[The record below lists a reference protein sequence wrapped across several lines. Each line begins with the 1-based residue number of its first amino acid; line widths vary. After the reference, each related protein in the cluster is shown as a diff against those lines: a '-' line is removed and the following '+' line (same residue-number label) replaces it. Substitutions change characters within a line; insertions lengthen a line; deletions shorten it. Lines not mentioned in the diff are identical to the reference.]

1 MAMHAERPPVL
12 GPEDSNGDAN
22 GATGAEE
29 VHWDLDALYPGPDA
43 LERDLERTRDEAA
56 GFEKRYR
63 GKVGRL
69 DGRELAQA
77 VREFEALQVGLGRA
91 GSYAYLWWCTK
102 TQDPTR
108 GALLQ
113 KTREASTQ
121 LVRKILFFELE
132 WLELDETRASELLAS
147 SELQPFRHYLEVER
161 LRAPHVLSEP
171 EEKILAEKRVTGRAA
186 WNRLFD
192 QMHGAAR
199 YTCGDREM
207 TREELLSR
215 LYDPDREVRRESALA
230 FSRGLEERVS
240 EMAFISNTMLAD
252 KASDDRLRKYPHW
265 LASRN
270 LDNEISDEAVEVLV
284 QAVTERYDLA
294 ARHYRLKQRLLK
306 LDRSWDYDRY
316 APVGAAPGRY
326 SWDSARRTVLEA
338 YGAFHPSMESIAA
351 RFFDE
356 RWIDAPPNP
365 GKSGGAFSH
374 QTVPP
379 VHPYIMMNYTGN
391 IRDVQVLAHELGHG
405 VHQYL
410 SRTQGYLQSRPPL
423 TTSETASVFGEMLVF
438 DHLLR
443 KETEPGVRL
452 SILVSNIDD
461 TMATVFRQIALH
473 RFEERTHNARR
484 DEGELS
490 VDRFNQLWMET
501 QEEMFQGSVRLGEH
515 YRTWW
520 SYIPHFIHTPGYV
533 YAYAFGKLL
542 VLALYGRYKQGADGF
557 AEEYLRLLE
566 AGGSDWPHVMIR
578 RMGVDLADPDFW
590 NTGLSMTEEM
600 IRQAEELSEST

>member
-1 MAMHAERPPVL
+1 MHAEPPPLVAREE
-12 GPEDSNGDAN
+12 PNGDAN
-22 GATGAEE
+22 RTTGAEG
-29 VHWDLDALYPGPDA
+29 VHWDLDALYPGPEA
-43 LERDLERTRDEAA
+43 LERDLEQTQNRAD
-56 GFEKRYR
+56 GFEQRYR
-63 GKVGRL
+63 GRVSRL
-69 DGRELAQA
+69 DNRELAQA
-77 VREFEALQVGLGRA
+77 VQEFEALQVGLGRSA
-91 GSYAYLWWCTK
+91 SYAYLRWCTD
-102 TQDPTR
+102 TQDPPR

-113 KTREASTQ
+113 KTREASAQ

-132 WLELDETRASELLAS
+132 WLQLDEARAAELLS
-147 SELQPFRHYLEVER
+147 SQELQPFRHYLEVER
-161 LRAPHVLSEP
+161 RRAPHVLSEP

-199 YTCGDREM
+199 YAYRDGNL

-215 LYDPDREVRRESALA
+215 LYHSDREVRRESALA

-252 KASDDRLRKYPHW
+252 KACDDRLRKYPHW

-270 LDNEISDEAVEVLV
+270 LDNEIGDDAVQVLV
-284 QAVTERYDLA
+284 QAVTGRYDLV

-306 LDRSWDYDRY
+306 LDVSWDYDRY
-316 APVGAAPGRY
+316 APVGLAPARY
-326 SWDSARRTVLEA
+326 SWGTARRTVLGA
-338 YGAFHPSMESIAA
+338 YGAFHPTMESIAA
-351 RFFDE
+351 RFFDG
-356 RWIDAPPNP
+356 RWIDAPPSP

-379 VHPYIMMNYTGN
+379 AHPYIMMNYTGN
-391 IRDVQVLAHELGHG
+391 IRDVQTLAHELGHG

-438 DHLLR
+438 DHLLGN
-443 KETEPGVRL
+443 EPEPGVRL

-473 RFEERTHNARR
+473 SFEERTHNARR
-484 DEGELS
+484 SEGELS
-490 VDRFNQLWMET
+490 VDRFNELWIET
-501 QEEMFQGSVRLGEH
+501 QGEMFQGSVRLGEH
-515 YRTWW
+515 YGTWW

-542 VLALYGRYKQGADGF
+542 VLALYGRYKQDADGF
-557 AEEYLRLLE
+557 AEEYLSLLE
-566 AGGSDWPHVMIR
+566 AGGSDWPHVQFQ
-578 RMGVDLADPDFW
+578 RMGVDLTDPNFW
-590 NTGLSMTEEM
+590 STGLSMTEDM
-600 IRQAEELSEST
+600 IRQAEELSETT

>member
-1 MAMHAERPPVL
+1 MHAEGSPLSLL
-12 GPEDSNGDAN
+12 GPEEPNGGAN
-22 GATGAEE
+22 GRTGAEG
-29 VHWDLDALYPGPDA
+29 VHWNLDDLYPGPDA
-43 LERDLERTRDEAA
+43 LERDLERTQEQAA
-56 GFEKRYR
+56 VFAERYR
-63 GKVGRL
+63 GRVGRL

-91 GSYAYLWWCTK
+91 AAYAYLHWCTD
-102 TQDPTR
+102 TQDPRR

-132 WLELDETRASELLAS
+132 WLQVDEGWAGELLS
-147 SELQPFRHYLEVER
+147 GPELQPFRHYLEVER

-171 EEKILAEKRVTGRAA
+171 EEKILAEKRVTGRSA

-199 YTCGDREM
+199 YTCGDRTL

-215 LYDPDREVRRESALA
+215 LYDSDREVRRESALA
-230 FSRGLEERVS
+230 FSRGLEERIS

-265 LASRN
+265 LAGRN
-270 LDNEISDEAVEVLV
+270 LDNEISDDAVEVLV
-284 QAVTERYDLA
+284 KAVTGRYDLV

-306 LDRSWDYDRY
+306 LDVSWDYDRY
-316 APVGAAPGRY
+316 APVGMATARY
-326 SWDSARRTVLEA
+326 SWAAARRTVLEA
-338 YGAFHPSMESIAA
+338 YGEFHPSMESIAA

-356 RWIDAPPNP
+356 RWIDAPPGR

-379 VHPYIMMNYTGN
+379 AHPYIMMNYTGN

-410 SRTQGYLQSRPPL
+410 SRIQGYLQSRPPL

-443 KETEPGVRL
+443 NEPEPGVRL
-452 SILVSNIDD
+452 SILVGNVDD

-490 VDRFNQLWMET
+490 VERFNELWMET

-515 YRTWW
+515 YSTWW

-542 VLALYGRYKQGADGF
+542 VLALYGRYKRDANGF
-557 AEEYLRLLE
+557 AEEYLKLLE
-566 AGGSDWPHVMIR
+566 AGGSDWPHVMFR
-578 RMGVDLADPDFW
+578 QMGVDLTDPNFW
-590 NTGLSMTEEM
+590 STGLSMTEDM
-600 IRQAEELSEST
+600 IRQAEELSESN

>member
-1 MAMHAERPPVL
+1 MHGNRPPL
-12 GPEDSNGDAN
+12 LESEETSGRGNAG
-22 GATGAEE
+22 TGAEG
-29 VHWDLDALYPGPDA
+29 VHWDLDDLYTDPDA
-43 LERDLERTRDEAA
+43 LEQDLGRTQEQAAEFER
-56 GFEKRYR
+56 RYR
-63 GKVGRL
+63 GRVNRL
-69 DGRELAQA
+69 DSRELAQA

-91 GSYAYLWWCTK
+91 ASYAHLSWCTD
-102 TQDPTR
+102 TQDPPR

-113 KTREASTQ
+113 KTREASAQ

-132 WLELDETRASELLAS
+132 WLQLDEARAAELLS
-147 SELQPFRHYLEVER
+147 SPELQPFRHYLEVER

-199 YTCGDREM
+199 YAYGGEEL

-215 LYDPDREVRRESALA
+215 LYDADREVRREAALA
-230 FSRGLEERVS
+230 FSRGLEERAG

-252 KASDDRLRKYPHW
+252 KACDDRLRKYPHW

-270 LDNEISDEAVEVLV
+270 LDNEIGDEAVQVLV
-284 QAVTERYDLA
+284 QAVTGRYDLV

-306 LDRSWDYDRY
+306 LDISWDYDRY
-316 APVGAAPGRY
+316 APVGTASARY
-326 SWDSARRTVLEA
+326 SWATARQTVLEA
-338 YGAFHPSMESIAA
+338 YRAFHPDMESIAA

-356 RWIDAPPNP
+356 RWIDAPPHP

-379 VHPYIMMNYTGN
+379 VHPYIMLNYTGN
-391 IRDVQVLAHELGHG
+391 IRDVQTLAHELGHG

-443 KETEPGVRL
+443 NEPEPGVRL
-452 SILVSNIDD
+452 SILVGNIDD

-473 RFEERTHNARR
+473 CFEERTHNARR

-490 VDRFNQLWMET
+490 VDRFNELWMET
-501 QEEMFQGSVRLGEH
+501 QGEMFQGSVQLGEH

-542 VLALYGRYKQGADGF
+542 VLALYGRYKQDANGF
-557 AEEYLRLLE
+557 AGEYLKLLE
-566 AGGSDWPHVMIR
+566 AGGSDWPHVMFR

-590 NTGLSMTEEM
+590 STGLSMTEDM
-600 IRQAEELSEST
+600 IRQAEELSESN

>member
-1 MAMHAERPPVL
+1 MHAEPPPLVTREE
-12 GPEDSNGDAN
+12 PNGDAN
-22 GATGAEE
+22 RITGAEG
-29 VHWDLDALYPGPDA
+29 VHWDLDALYPGPEA
-43 LERDLERTRDEAA
+43 LERDLERTQNRAD
-56 GFEKRYR
+56 GFEQRYR
-63 GKVGRL
+63 GRVSRL
-69 DGRELAQA
+69 DSRELAQA

-91 GSYAYLWWCTK
+91 ASYAYLLWCTD
-102 TQDPTR
+102 TQDPPR

-121 LVRKILFFELE
+121 LVRKFLFFELE
-132 WLELDETRASELLAS
+132 WLQLDEARAAELLS
-147 SELQPFRHYLEVER
+147 SQELQPFRHYLEVER
-161 LRAPHVLSEP
+161 RRAPHVLSEP

-192 QMHGAAR
+192 QMHGATR
-199 YTCGDREM
+199 YAYRDGKL

-215 LYDPDREVRRESALA
+215 LYHPDREVRRESALA

-252 KASDDRLRKYPHW
+252 KACDDRLRDYPHW

-270 LDNEISDEAVEVLV
+270 LDNEISDDAVQVLV
-284 QAVTERYDLA
+284 QAVTGRYDLV

-306 LDRSWDYDRY
+306 LDVSWDYDRY
-316 APVGAAPGRY
+316 APVGLAPARY
-326 SWDSARRTVLEA
+326 SWGTARRTVLEA
-338 YGAFHPSMESIAA
+338 YGAFHPTMESIAA
-351 RFFDE
+351 RFFDG
-356 RWIDAPPNP
+356 RWIDAPPSP

-379 VHPYIMMNYTGN
+379 AHPYIMMNYTGN
-391 IRDVQVLAHELGHG
+391 IRDLQTLAHELGHG

-410 SRTQGYLQSRPPL
+410 SRSQGYLQSRPPL

-438 DHLLR
+438 DHLLGN
-443 KETEPGVRL
+443 EPEPGVRL

-473 RFEERTHNARR
+473 CFEERTHNARR

-490 VDRFNQLWMET
+490 VERFNELWMET
-501 QEEMFQGSVRLGEH
+501 QGEMFQGSVHLGEH
-515 YRTWW
+515 YGTWW

-542 VLALYGRYKQGADGF
+542 VLALYGRYKQDADGF
-557 AEEYLRLLE
+557 AEEYLRLLG
-566 AGGSDWPHVMIR
+566 AGGSDWPHVLFR
-578 RMGVDLADPDFW
+578 RMGVDLTDPDFW
-590 NTGLSMTEEM
+590 STGLAMTEEM
-600 IRQAEELSEST
+600 IRQAEELSEAT

>member
-1 MAMHAERPPVL
+1 MTMGTERPSVA
-12 GPEDSNGDAN
+12 GPEDRGAGAN
-22 GATGAEE
+22 GGTGADG
-29 VHWDLDALYPGPDA
+29 VHWDLNDLYPGPDA
-43 LERDLERTRDEAA
+43 LERDLKRTQEQAA
-56 GFEKRYR
+56 VFARRYR
-63 GKVGRL
+63 GRLGRL
-69 DGRELAQA
+69 DRVEMAQA
-77 VREFEALQVGLGRA
+77 VREYEALQVGLGRA
-91 GSYAYLWWCTK
+91 ASYAYLWWCTE
-102 TQDPTR
+102 TQNPAR

-132 WLELDETRASELLAS
+132 WLELDEARASELLAS
-147 SELQPFRHYLEVER
+147 RELEPFRHYLEVER

-199 YTCGDREM
+199 YTYRDREL

-215 LYDPDREVRRESALA
+215 LYDSDREVRRESALA

-252 KASDDRLRKYPHW
+252 KSSDDRLRKYPHW

-270 LDNEISDEAVEVLV
+270 LDNEISDEAVAALV
-284 QAVTERYDLA
+284 QAVTGRYDLV

-316 APVGAAPGRY
+316 APVADAPGQY
-326 SWDSARRTVLEA
+326 SWDAARRTVLEA
-338 YGAFHPSMESIAA
+338 YGAFHPAMESIAD
-351 RFFDE
+351 RFFDG
-356 RWIDAPPNP
+356 RWIDAPPSP

-484 DEGELS
+484 
-490 VDRFNQLWMET
+490 R
-501 QEEMFQGSVRLGEH
+501 
-515 YRTWW
+515 
-520 SYIPHFIHTPGYV
+520 
-533 YAYAFGKLL
+533 
-542 VLALYGRYKQGADGF
+542 
-557 AEEYLRLLE
+557 
-566 AGGSDWPHVMIR
+566 
-578 RMGVDLADPDFW
+578 
-590 NTGLSMTEEM
+590 
-600 IRQAEELSEST
+600 

>member
-1 MAMHAERPPVL
+1 MVES
-12 GPEDSNGDAN
+12 EDSNG
-22 GATGAEE
+22 GAGRRTGAEAE
-29 VHWDLDALYPGPDA
+29 RWNLDDLYPDPDA
-43 LERDLERTRDEAA
+43 LERDLERTQDRADD
-56 GFEKRYR
+56 FERRYR
-63 GKVGRL
+63 GQVSRL
-69 DGRELAQA
+69 DSSELAQA
-77 VREFEALQVGLGRA
+77 VREYEDLQVGLGRA
-91 GSYAYLWWCTK
+91 ASYAYLFWCTE
-102 TQDPTR
+102 TQDPPR

-113 KTREASTQ
+113 KVREASAQ
-121 LVRKILFFELE
+121 LVRRILFFELE
-132 WLELDETRASELLAS
+132 WLQLDEARADELLSS

-199 YTCGDREM
+199 YAYRDGKL

-215 LYDPDREVRRESALA
+215 LYDSDREVRRESALA
-230 FSRGLEERVS
+230 FSRGLEERVN

-270 LDNEISDEAVEVLV
+270 LDNEISDESVQVLV
-284 QAVTERYDLA
+284 QAVTGRYDLV
-294 ARHYRLKQRLLK
+294 ARHYRLKQRLLE

-326 SWDSARRTVLEA
+326 SWDSAQRTVLEA

-356 RWIDAPPNP
+356 CWIDAPPNP

-443 KETEPGVRL
+443 NETEPGVRL

-473 RFEERTHNARR
+473 CFEERTHNARR

-490 VDRFNQLWMET
+490 VERFNELWMET
-501 QEEMFQGSVRLGEH
+501 QEEMFQGSIHLGDH

-578 RMGVDLADPDFW
+578 GMGVDLTDPDFW
-590 NTGLSMTEEM
+590 STGLSMTEEM
-600 IRQAEELSEST
+600 IRQAEMLSEAN